1 MSVLDSFVDEMLQPE
16 VPKRVLIDRMIRGL
30 MIEKPPQFK
39 VPAPKYTFE
48 SNLHGLIY
56 DYQKQQVT
64 LSYKVPS
71 SVYDD
76 MEMSFATFRALLE
89 GLAVCIRM
97 QKW

>member
-64 LSYKVPS
+64 LSYKVAS

-97 QKW
+97 QTW

>member
-64 LSYKVPS
+64 LSYKVAN

>member
-39 VPAPKYTFE
+39 VPAPKYTLE

-64 LSYKVPS
+64 LSYKVAS

-76 MEMSFATFRALLE
+76 MEMSFATFRARLE
-89 GLAVCIRM
+89 GLAVSIRM
-97 QKW
+97 QTG

>member
-64 LSYKVPS
+64 LSYKVAS

-76 MEMSFATFRALLE
+76 MEMSFATFRVLLE

>member
-16 VPKRVLIDRMIRGL
+16 VPKRVLIERMIRGL
-30 MIEKPPQFK
+30 SVEKPPQFK

-64 LSYKVPS
+64 LSYKVAR

>member
-64 LSYKVPS
+64 LAYKVAS